1 MGAVSLGGLR
11 HLEWHIAACEP
22 IWVDAGGANL
32 QLGTR
37 DEQLDVL
44 AKVLSAG
51 EDETGIEV
59 AAVTDDVTRT
69 KAALAHRTTGNL
81 AALSGA
87 HGLTYMEV
95 VLQSISS
102 STGNSDRAY
111 CWYSTDCRHA
121 WSCLQSLPAG
131 AHAWLRLLLLCR

>member
-1 MGAVSLGGLR
+1 MVPTAFY
-11 HLEWHIAACEP
+11 
-22 IWVDAGGANL
+22 DAGGANL
-32 QLGTR
+32 QLSTR

-51 EDETGIEV
+51 EDEAGIEV

-69 KAALAHRTTGNL
+69 KASLAHRTTGNL

-95 VLQSISS
+95 KLQAATCCTRTLKAHIAGTPS
-102 STGNSDRAY
+102 
-111 CWYSTDCRHA
+111 CRHA
-121 WSCLQSLPAG
+121 WPCLRTPPAG
-131 AHAWLRLLLLCR
+131 THAWVRLLLPSRPWAGDSPWRMFAP

>member
-1 MGAVSLGGLR
+1 M
-11 HLEWHIAACEP
+11 HLHACEP
-22 IWVDAGGANL
+22 IWDDAGGADL
-32 QLGTR
+32 QLSTR

-51 EDETGIEV
+51 EDEAGIEV

-69 KAALAHRTTGNL
+69 KASLAHRTTGNL

-95 VLQSISS
+95 RLQA
-102 STGNSDRAY
+102 TT
-111 CWYSTDCRHA
+111 CC
-121 WSCLQSLPAG
+121 
-131 AHAWLRLLLLCR
+131 